1 MNYLGLS
8 MQTIKPYV
16 NNSSY
21 FFRQFKTFFPGG
33 DSDMMLPRR
42 YF

>member
-21 FFRQFKTFFPGG
+21 FFRQFKTFFPYLLVGT
-33 DSDMMLPRR
+33 LI
-42 YF
+42 